1 MTRPLSNDLRHWV
14 VTAVVDGG
22 MARRCAARRFGIA
35 PSTAIKWVD
44 AWHRTG
50 SYRPRAQGGDRR
62 SQRIEA
68 RAEVVLALVDETPD
82 MTLAEI
88 ATHLENEHGLRVSQS
103 TVWRFFHRRGITPSK
118 KTAHASEQQ
127 HDDVLRRRRA
137 WVETQPDLEPEKL
150 VFVGETGA
158 STKMAR
164 RSGRARRG
172 HRCRASVPHGHW
184 KTTTFVGALRLSGMT
199 APMVLD
205 GAMYGAAFLAY
216 VEQVLLPA
224 LEPGDIVVM
233 DNLPAHRSAA
243 VRDAIQG
250 AGAELRFLPPYS
262 PDFNPIEMAFSKLKA
277 SLKRRAARTV
287 DELWEAIGEASDN
300 FTPTECQNYFA
311 AAGYDHV

>member
-1 MTRPLSNDLRHWV
+1 M
-14 VTAVVDGG
+14 
-22 MARRCAARRFGIA
+22 
-35 PSTAIKWVD
+35 
-44 AWHRTG
+44 
-50 SYRPRAQGGDRR
+50 
-62 SQRIEA
+62 
-68 RAEVVLALVDETPD
+68 
-82 MTLAEI
+82 
-88 ATHLENEHGLRVSQS
+88 
-103 TVWRFFHRRGITPSK
+103 WRFFQTAAASPSK

-127 HDDVLRRRRA
+127 RPDMLRRRSA
-137 WVETQPDLEPEKL
+137 WVEDQPDLDPEKL
-150 VFVGETGA
+150 VFVDETGA

-164 RSGRARRG
+164 RCGRALRG
-172 HRCRASVPHGHW
+172 HRCRAPVPHGHW
-184 KTTTFVGALRLSGMT
+184 NTTTFVGALRLSGMT

-216 VEQVLLPA
+216 VKKMLVPTLD
-224 LEPGDIVVM
+224 PGDIVVM

-250 AGAELRFLPPYS
+250 AGAALRFLPPYS

>member
-1 MTRPLSNDLRHWV
+1 
-14 VTAVVDGG
+14 
-22 MARRCAARRFGIA
+22 
-35 PSTAIKWVD
+35 
-44 AWHRTG
+44 
-50 SYRPRAQGGDRR
+50 
-62 SQRIEA
+62 
-68 RAEVVLALVDETPD
+68 
-82 MTLAEI
+82 
-88 ATHLENEHGLRVSQS
+88 
-103 TVWRFFHRRGITPSK
+103 
-118 KTAHASEQQ
+118 
-127 HDDVLRRRRA
+127 
-137 WVETQPDLEPEKL
+137 
-150 VFVGETGA
+150 
-158 STKMAR
+158 
-164 RSGRARRG
+164 
-172 HRCRASVPHGHW
+172 
-184 KTTTFVGALRLSGMT
+184 MT

-216 VEQVLLPA
+216 VEQVLVPA

-311 AAGYDHV
+311 AAGYDHVREESALALNGGNGKPEFGDFRHANDLIG